1 MGRAV
6 RSAPDMDLT
15 SPVLPVIGIFLLAG
29 LIQAAVGF
37 GSALVAMPLLVLV
50 MDIQTATPLVGIVVL
65 SISALIL
72 IWNWRSVVV
81 GDAWRLILAS
91 VLGIPFGLMLLK
103 WAPEAIVKG
112 ILGAVLIGFGLY
124 RLITPKLPDLK
135 GSGWLWFSGLIS
147 GVLGG
152 AYNTNGPP
160 IVIYATLRRWS
171 PERFRATL
179 QLVWLASGVF
189 IAGGQGLAGLWNP
202 TVFRLIAYAL
212 PAVAV
217 GVFLG
222 SRAGRH
228 IPHGVFNRIVYGLLV
243 VMGVF
248 TFV

>member
-1 MGRAV
+1 MSHTLSASGVHMGAQLNE
-6 RSAPDMDLT
+6 SGDLI
-15 SPVLPVIGIFLLAG
+15 PPGDVYEACRVLARHVEYRGG
-29 LIQAAVGF
+29 LEWDF
-37 GSALVAMPLLVLV
+37 SRLHTMPI
-50 MDIQTATPLVGIVVL
+50 DPAFT
-65 SISALIL
+65 
-72 IWNWRSVVV
+72 
-81 GDAWRLILAS
+81 RLIESFLAS

-112 ILGAVLIGFGLY
+112 VLGVVLIGFGMY
-124 RLITPKLPDLK
+124 RLITPRLPDLK
-135 GSGWLWFSGLIS
+135 GSGWLWLSGLIS